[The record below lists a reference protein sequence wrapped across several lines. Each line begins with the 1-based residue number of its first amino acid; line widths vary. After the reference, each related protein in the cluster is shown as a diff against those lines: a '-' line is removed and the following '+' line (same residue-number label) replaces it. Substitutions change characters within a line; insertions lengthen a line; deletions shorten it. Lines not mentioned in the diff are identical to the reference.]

1 MSDMF
6 VTAIE
11 PDRTLKKIIGENV
24 DLKTVFTPAKIKACQ
39 KIIDD
44 ARNEFFDNELPK
56 IDYIR
61 SFLRSN
67 DDSSFQKIELI
78 VNDMRSQAKIFG
90 FPFIVLACSHIIAF
104 CEDYTK
110 KADTRR
116 LIISKF
122 VDLLYIALRNKV
134 RDEGGGLEKE
144 MARLL
149 K

>member
-1 MSDMF
+1 MSDTY

-11 PDRTLKKIIGENV
+11 PDQTLKKIIGENV
-24 DLKTVFTPAKIKACQ
+24 DLKTVFTPEKIKACQ
-39 KIIDD
+39 KLIDD

-56 IDYIR
+56 IGQIR
-61 SFLRSN
+61 DFLKET
-67 DDSSFQKIELI
+67 DESSFHKIEYI
-78 VNDMRSQAKIFG
+78 INDMRSQAKIFG
-90 FPFIVLACSHIIAF
+90 FPFIVLACNHVISF
-104 CEDYTK
+104 CDDYTK
-110 KADTRR
+110 KPETRK

-144 MARLL
+144 MAKLL